1 MNCHCGNK
9 MLFKNCCEPIINNTK
24 KAKSAEELMRSRY
37 SAYVVQDADYIVQS
51 THLSTRKFH
60 KKSDILEWSKSNDWL
75 KLDIIASTENTVEF
89 KAYFLDES
97 LKAQTHHEQSTFIF
111 QLDNWFYVDG
121 IFF

>member
-51 THLSTRKFH
+51 THLSTRNFH
-60 KKSDILEWSKSNDWL
+60 KNSDISEWSKSNVWF
-75 KLDIIASTENTVEF
+75 KWEIIA
-89 KAYFLDES
+89 
-97 LKAQTHHEQSTFIF
+97 
-111 QLDNWFYVDG
+111 
-121 IFF
+121 